1 MIRLIARCG
10 SAVLLLAGLAAVC
23 SCGRSGS
30 TLDPENR
37 ILGTW
42 ASEDGQRIFTFMES
56 GEYSQIFNGETYYSM
71 WAIQGDSVRFTG
83 LSSTNTAFEAD
94 PYYVGFSAYSFDID
108 GNLVLD
114 GRTLLPQ
121 R

>member
-1 MIRLIARCG
+1 MVSLLTKHG
-10 SAVLLLAGLAAVC
+10 SLVLLLAGLAAVC

-42 ASEDGQRIFTFMES
+42 VSEDGQRVTTFQES
-56 GEYSQIFNGETYYSM
+56 GEYSQVFNDETYYSM
-71 WAIQGDSVRFTG
+71 WSIQGDSVRYTG
-83 LSSTNTAFEAD
+83 MSSTNTAFEAD
-94 PYYVGFSAYSFDID
+94 PYYVGFSSYSFDID

-114 GRTLLPQ
+114 GRTLIRQ
-121 R
+121 Q

>member
-1 MIRLIARCG
+1 MSGWLSKFGVAI
-10 SAVLLLAGLAAVC
+10 LLTAAALAIS

-42 ASEDGQRIFTFMES
+42 VSEDGQRISTFLES
-56 GEYSQIFNGETYYSM
+56 GEYSQVFNGETYYSM
-71 WAIQGDSVRFTG
+71 WSIQGDSVRYTG
-83 LSSTNTAFEAD
+83 MSSTNTASEAD

-114 GRTLLPQ
+114 GRTFARRQ
-121 R
+121 